1 MALHSDIL
9 DLMRARDIAA
19 TRSMRR
25 ALDEF
30 VELIAAENPDVEP
43 SAAEADDEDDDGDD
57 DGNDDAGLAVRT
69 VACPHCGEPVVVEL
83 ELDGGGQ
90 EAIHDC
96 SVCCRPIQLVWSV
109 RDGRLDGFTAGA
121 G

>member
-1 MALHSDIL
+1 MPLHSDIL

-30 VELIAAENPDVEP
+30 VELIAAENPDVDM
-43 SAAEADDEDDDGDD
+43 SADDDGDD
-57 DGNDDAGLAVRT
+57 DDDDDDGDDDAGLAVRT
-69 VACPHCGEPVVVEL
+69 IDCPHCGEPVVVEL
-83 ELDGGGQ
+83 ELDGGDQ

-96 SVCCRPIQLVWSV
+96 SVCCRPIRLVWSV
-109 RDGRLDGFTAGA
+109 RDGRLDGFTSTPG
-121 G
+121 

>member
-30 VELIAAENPDVEP
+30 VEMVAAENPDVEP
-43 SAAEADDEDDDGDD
+43 SADDHHDDDQEDDGD
-57 DGNDDAGLAVRT
+57 DDAGLAVRT
-69 VACPHCGEPVVVEL
+69 VSCPHCGEPVVVEL
-83 ELDGGGQ
+83 ELDGGAQ
-90 EAIHDC
+90 ETMQDC
-96 SVCCRPIQLVWSV
+96 SVCCRPIQLAWEV
-109 RDGRLDGFTAGA
+109 RDGRLDRLTVGA